1 MLNILLLLS
10 WCISAAVGGLA
21 SADFLLRDSQKKW
34 ISNRATDFWNW
45 LDDQSE
51 LEYLRYLR
59 GFRWQRFVAILYA
72 LVALVTAVGFGIL
85 VHMGVFDEPEIQ
97 AKTPRNFQYFVLA
110 AYIASFLA
118 ALVMVRVLPSVLN
131 WVTKTEGSWAY
142 IGRSTLA
149 TVATIV
155 LYYAT
160 EAVASSLI
168 GNPAIDPAAN
178 PVESFTQA
186 FSFSYPITAVI
197 FGASV
202 MFVATVAL
210 VMLMSW
216 ALVVIPVI
224 LVLLL
229 MLLFGIG
236 EFVALRVAENPKGPQ
251 YALSFLLAAITA
263 AATGLRN
270 SWS

>member
-1 MLNILLLLS
+1 MLNILSLLFGLT
-10 WCISAAVGGLA
+10 SATVAGLA
-21 SADFLLRDSQKKW
+21 FADFLLRDSDKKW
-34 ISNRATDFWNW
+34 INNRATDFWNW
-45 LDDQSE
+45 LDDQCE
-51 LEYLRYLR
+51 LKYLRYLR
-59 GFRWQRFVAILYA
+59 GFRWLKFVAMLYA
-72 LVALVTAVGFGIL
+72 FVALLIAGGLGIL
-85 VHMGVFDEPEIQ
+85 VSMGAFDEAEVQ
-97 AKTPRNFQYFVLA
+97 AKIPRNFEYFILGG
-110 AYIASFLA
+110 YIAGFLT
-118 ALVMVRVLPSVLN
+118 ALVMVRVLPSVLK

-142 IGRSTLA
+142 IGRSTVA
-149 TVATIV
+149 TVATIA